1 MDIISLL
8 EELEELIDEASSV
21 PFSKKVSVNPED
33 VYGII
38 NDMKDAIPQEIKD
51 AQWVN
56 SERERIIS
64 EANSQ
69 ATSLKDKAKDEVQ
82 RSYDEANRRLKELVS
97 ENNITQQ
104 ANQESERIISEA
116 KNTAKT
122 IATNSLAYVDE
133 LLSKTSDDL
142 KNTLQAIEENRSQL
156 KY

>member
-8 EELEELIDEASSV
+8 EELEELMDDANTI

-56 SERERIIS
+56 GERERILS
-64 EANSQ
+64 EATSQ
-69 ATSLKDKAKDEVQ
+69 AESMKEKAKEEIT
-82 RSYDEANRRLKELVS
+82 RGYDDANRRIKDLVS
-97 ENNITQQ
+97 ENSITME
-104 ANQESERIISEA
+104 ANKEAERIVSEA
-116 KNTAKT
+116 KTTAQSIT
-122 IATNSLAYVDE
+122 TNSLAYVDQ

-142 KNTLQAIEENRSQL
+142 KNTLQVIDENRSQL

>member
-33 VYGII
+33 IYGII

-116 KNTAKT
+116 KATAQT

-142 KNTLQAIEENRSQL
+142 KNTLKSIEDNRSQL

>member
-8 EELEELIDEASSV
+8 EELEELMDDANSV

-38 NDMKDAIPQEIKD
+38 SDMKEAIPQEIKD

-56 SERERIIS
+56 SERERILT

-69 ATSLKDKAKDEVQ
+69 ADAMKEKAKEDIKKG
-82 RSYDEANRRLKELVS
+82 YDEANRKIKQLVS
-97 ENNITQQ
+97 EHNITVE
-104 ANQESERIISEA
+104 ANAEAEKIVSEA
-116 KNTAKT
+116 KTTAQQ
-122 IATNSLAYVDE
+122 IATNSLAYVDQ
-133 LLSKTSDDL
+133 LLTKTSDDL
-142 KNTLQAIEENRSQL
+142 KNTLKVIDENRSQL